1 MSPKLYD
8 NIIIGFGKAGKTL
21 AAELASHGE
30 TVAVIERSE
39 RMYGGTCPNIACIPT
54 KFLVHEAYVSD
65 SLYHGDFAKQS
76 AQYKAAIARKNEL
89 TSMLRG
95 NFYNKLANDPNI
107 TVYTGL
113 GSFISKDAVRVALP
127 EGDIELNARRI
138 FINTGSTP
146 VVPPIQGVDESRR
159 AFVSTTLLELD
170 TLPKRLVIVGGG
182 YIGLEFA
189 SMYATFGS
197 KVTVLEG
204 AGKFMPRED
213 RDMAQAIRDVLERKG
228 IEFRLNALAQS
239 IRDLPDESVL
249 AYKDSSDGSM
259 HEVRGEAVL
268 IATGRK
274 PMTEGLELAAAGIET
289 DDRGAIK
296 VNEKLQTN
304 VPNIWAMGDVKGG
317 LQFTY
322 VSLDDYRIVREQL
335 FGDGKRTVND
345 RNPVQYAVFID
356 PPLAHVGVTEEEAAA
371 KNLDVKV
378 VKVQAK
384 AIARARTLNQTDGLL
399 KAVVDAG
406 TGRILGCTMFCADS
420 SEMINAVAM
429 AIRTGCD
436 FTFLRDFMFTHPSMD
451 EALNDLFDVK

>member
-1 MSPKLYD
+1 MSPKFYD

-54 KFLVHEAYVSD
+54 KFLVHEASVSD
-65 SLYHGDFAKQS
+65 TLHHGDFEKQS
-76 AQYKAAIARKNEL
+76 SQYKAAIARKNEL
-89 TSMLRG
+89 TAMLRG
-95 NFYNKLANDPNI
+95 NFYNKLASNPNI

-113 GSFISKDAVRVALP
+113 GSFLAKDTIRVALP

-146 VVPPIQGVDESRR
+146 VVPPITGVNESRR
-159 AFVSTTLLELD
+159 VYVSTTLLELE
-170 TLPKRLVIVGGG
+170 TLPRHLVIVGGG

-204 AGKFMPRED
+204 SGKFMPRED
-213 RDMAQAIRDVLERKG
+213 RDMAQAIREVLERKG
-228 IEFRLNALAQS
+228 VEFRLNALAQS
-239 IRDLPDESVL
+239 ILDSGDETL
-249 AYKDSSDGSM
+249 LTYKDASDGSM
-259 HEVRGEAVL
+259 EEVAGDSIL

-274 PMTEGLELAAAGIET
+274 PMTEGLNLAAAGIET
-289 DDRGAIK
+289 DERGAIR
-296 VNEKLQTN
+296 VNETLQTN
-304 VPNIWAMGDVKGG
+304 VPNVWALGDVKGG

-335 FGDGKRTVND
+335 YGNGSRTVND
-345 RNPVQYAVFID
+345 RIPVQYSVFID
-356 PPLAHVGVTEEEAAA
+356 PPMSHVGITEEEAVR
-371 KNLDVKV
+371 NGLDVKV
-378 VKVQAK
+378 VKLPAK
-384 AIARARTLNQTDGLL
+384 AIARARTLNQIDGLL
-399 KAVVDAG
+399 KAVVDAK
-406 TGRILGCTMFCADS
+406 TGKILGCTMFCADS
-420 SEMINAVAM
+420 SEMINIVAM
-429 AIRTGCD
+429 AIRTGQHYA
-436 FTFLRDFMFTHPSMD
+436 FLRDFMYTHPSMD